1 MSSGKRALLLALP
14 LLLFAVAGSLY
25 TPPGKEGEG
34 RPSGSQVTSLPPL
47 PAWASMALPDF
58 SRFRDTTEKKA
69 AFFSFLYPRI
79 VLINS
84 RILLQRRYLASLSG
98 KYPLAP
104 EEILWLATQA
114 QKFGIDG
121 KYDGQQLLQQLQ
133 RRLDII
139 PPSLVL
145 AQAAN
150 ESAWGTSRFA
160 TDGNN
165 LFGQWCFT
173 RGCGL
178 VPLERSQNAVHEVRV
193 FSSPY
198 RSVHS
203 YIQNLNTHSAYQLLR
218 TIRQQ
223 QRQNG
228 TPLSGLELARGL
240 QSYSSRG
247 VNYVQEI
254 QTIIRHNNLGYYDDH
269 FSTLIQDLDHKGLSE
284 LASFG
289 NEALLLPGSTQQ
301 KDKIASQH

>member
-1 MSSGKRALLLALP
+1 MSSGKRAFFLALP
-14 LLLFAVAGSLY
+14 LLLSALAGSLY
-25 TPPGKEGEG
+25 TPPEREGEV
-34 RPSGSQVTSLPPL
+34 RPSEPQVATLPPL
-47 PAWASMALPDF
+47 PEWASAALPDF
-58 SRFRDTTEKKA
+58 TRFRDATEKKA
-69 AFFSFLYPRI
+69 AFFSFLYPRT
-79 VLINS
+79 VLANS
-84 RILLQRRYLASLSG
+84 RILLQRRYLGRLSG
-98 KYPLAP
+98 KSSLTPA
-104 EEILWLATQA
+104 ETLWLEAQA
-114 QKFGIDG
+114 RGFGIDG
-121 KYDGQQLLQQLQ
+121 QYDSQQLAQQLLS
-133 RRLDII
+133 RLDII

-178 VPLERSQNAVHEVRV
+178 VPLNRSQNAVHEVRV

-198 RSVHS
+198 QSVQS
-203 YIQNLNTHSAYQLLR
+203 YIHNLNTHSAYQLLR

-223 QRQNG
+223 QRQG
-228 TPLSGLELARGL
+228 DRPLSGLELARGL

-247 VNYVQEI
+247 ANYVQEI
-254 QTIIRHNNLGYYDDH
+254 QTIIHHNNLVYYDDH
-269 FSTLIQDLDHKGLSE
+269 FSTLIQGLDDQGLSE

-301 KDKIASQH
+301 KDRLAPQH